1 LHQLKLLKS
10 TGQIIRGYFRL
21 TKIIGFR
28 KTPLEIICLF
38 AVMLKRF
45 SHISLSLLLLIST
58 VGFAVSK
65 HYCGD
70 ALVDIA
76 FNENAE
82 NCCDTGSCCHN
93 ETQLYQLDEDFSAPA
108 ISTVPVMSELKILG
122 HDLFASIGL
131 VLPET
136 ETDAPGFAESPPI
149 LPIQKTLALKEV
161 FLL

>member
-1 LHQLKLLKS
+1 
-10 TGQIIRGYFRL
+10 
-21 TKIIGFR
+21 
-28 KTPLEIICLF
+28 
-38 AVMLKRF
+38 MLKRF

-70 ALVDIA
+70 ALVDVA
-76 FNENAE
+76 YNQNADS
-82 NCCDTGSCCHN
+82 CCDDGACCHN
-93 ETQLYQLDEDFSAPA
+93 ETLVYQLDEDFSAPA
-108 ISTVPVMSELKILG
+108 ISTVPALAELEILG
-122 HDLFASIGL
+122 YDLFASIGL

-136 ETDAPGFAESPPI
+136 ETDAPGFAESPPL